1 MCAGISSGVWQAG
14 REATRANNIQL
25 QPSPAGLLRPDQSKG
40 CSCFCALTLSSRRD
54 AVVRTPWFL
63 FLKDSALWLQGS
75 LPPSTLPRLSKKLHA
90 AQKHQHFCSYSPRSF
105 SFFFFLF
112 VFLRRVC
119 VMFTSLESKA
129 FLLADGRMVTW
140 QGLHLIFTCV
150 DKRQKARQS
159 KHPQIQVKG
168 WNKCNV
174 HCCTIFSNK
183 RTQNLFAIV
192 FIWTLPDFSLFLPCP
207 GSGVSCNL
215 VTCIPF
221 FFFWP
226 YSFIFPP
233 CALISICICTTSLFL
248 SCTYSSSVSLSS
260 VPAECEH
267 IWETL
272 LAFTNVDKF
281 SKRLNS
287 CTMLLQSKQNTFQ
300 SLLQFCKKCVHFCFF
315 ASH

>member
-1 MCAGISSGVWQAG
+1 MLPKN
-14 REATRANNIQL
+14 TN
-25 QPSPAGLLRPDQSKG
+25 
-40 CSCFCALTLSSRRD
+40 T
-54 AVVRTPWFL
+54 
-63 FLKDSALWLQGS
+63 SALILHV
-75 LPPSTLPRLSKKLHA
+75 PSV
-90 AQKHQHFCSYSPRSF
+90 FF
-105 SFFFFLF
+105 FFFFLF

-150 DKRQKARQS
+150 DKRQKAWQS
-159 KHPQIQVKG
+159 KHPQMQVKG

-174 HCCTIFSNK
+174 YCCTIFSNK

-192 FIWTLPDFSLFLPCP
+192 FIWTLPDDVFSLFFTLSWVGGFMQPSHMHP
-207 GSGVSCNL
+207 
-215 VTCIPF
+215 

-226 YSFIFPP
+226 YSFFILPP

-281 SKRLNS
+281 STRLNS